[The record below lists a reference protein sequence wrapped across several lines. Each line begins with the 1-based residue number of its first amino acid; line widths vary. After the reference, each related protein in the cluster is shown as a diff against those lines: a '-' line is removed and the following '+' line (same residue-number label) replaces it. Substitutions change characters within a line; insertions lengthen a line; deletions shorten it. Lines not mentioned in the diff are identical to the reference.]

1 MPNVVQLRVR
11 RAEQPEVLEIAEAL
25 AMRAKMGLIT
35 GLICIA
41 AVADGP
47 DQLIV
52 SGDFAEDIEYAARA
66 ATSGFSALIELPTQ
80 PAPPR
85 LQPKGLPL

>member
-1 MPNVVQLRVR
+1 MV
-11 RAEQPEVLEIAEAL
+11 EAL
-25 AMRAKMGLIT
+25 AIRAKMGLIT

-47 DQLIV
+47 DQLSM

-66 ATSGFSALIELPTQ
+66 ATSGFAALIELPAQ
-80 PAPPR
+80 LPAQMR
-85 LQPKGLPL
+85 LRLEGLPL